1 MTLINLDRAEY
12 KKLDTK
18 AYALEKRRL
27 QIELLKLQEDVIK
40 NDRKIC
46 IVFEGRD
53 TAGKSSAIKFFS
65 EYLRPNNFNYVQLG
79 IPSKWESSHWFQRW
93 EKVLPEKGEIS
104 FLDRSWYTRAVT
116 EPIMGYC
123 NERQYRTFM
132 KRVNEWESKLIKNGT
147 ELTKFYFSLSK
158 DQQERR
164 MNARK
169 NSQLKYWKLSKND
182 EKIVTKWDAF
192 TLYKQQMFNK
202 TATEESPWVSI
213 NSNNKMIGR
222 LTSLRYLLIKTGYEN
237 KKILKPA
244 KYSKGLSNYSASIE
258 GVKFDNL
265 SYEQFMIITK
275 YSDDT

>member
-1 MTLINLDRAEY
+1 
-12 KKLDTK
+12 
-18 AYALEKRRL
+18 
-27 QIELLKLQEDVIK
+27 
-40 NDRKIC
+40 
-46 IVFEGRD
+46 
-53 TAGKSSAIKFFS
+53 
-65 EYLRPNNFNYVQLG
+65 
-79 IPSKWESSHWFQRW
+79 
-93 EKVLPEKGEIS
+93 
-104 FLDRSWYTRAVT
+104 
-116 EPIMGYC
+116 
-123 NERQYRTFM
+123 
-132 KRVNEWESKLIKNGT
+132 
-147 ELTKFYFSLSK
+147 
-158 DQQERR
+158 

-202 TATEESPWVSI
+202 TATNESPWVSI

-222 LTSLRYLLIKTGYEN
+222 LTSLRYLLIKTSYEN

>member
-1 MTLINLDRAEY
+1 MTLINLDQAEY

-123 NERQYRTFM
+123 NERQYRAFM

-265 SYEQFMIITK
+265 TYEQFMIITK